1 VGGLIVLLTIGFI
14 VYLLINSQN
23 QLQNLLSA
31 SAFVVGSVVGFV
43 GTFIS
48 RLSSFFTPTPTGTDA
63 AQERAS
69 SISAIPGL
77 AGAALVEAFQNG
89 YKQILIEF
97 DYLNHNVSITYPL
110 VEYFISH
117 SLTSTNAVQ
126 PIKDAYD
133 FLSQIAWTS
142 QDRSDEIER
151 IARAA
156 FGPIGAFV
164 GAQLSLSS
172 DQKNTPQTTKK

>member
-1 VGGLIVLLTIGFI
+1 
-14 VYLLINSQN
+14 
-23 QLQNLLSA
+23 
-31 SAFVVGSVVGFV
+31 VGFV

-48 RLSSFFTPTPTGTDA
+48 RLSSFFTPTPTDTA
-63 AQERAS
+63 AVQERAS

-77 AGAALVEAFQNG
+77 AGAALVEAFQSG

-110 VEYFISH
+110 VEYFISK

-133 FLSQIAWTS
+133 FLTQIAWTN

-151 IARAA
+151 IARAS

-164 GAQLSLSS
+164 GAQISPSS
-172 DQKNTPQTTKK
+172 APKNKSSTAK